1 MAQSS
6 VGNRTSALDEMP
18 KKHFYGLLRN
28 DDGEIFFTKV
38 DTSDPEAV
46 LTINNPGDHRDNYP
60 NFELGDDFFEGRD
73 SQHNIVY
80 KNLAFEQYRFH
91 DMNGIYYI
99 NDEGELVF
107 RHNRPYTHTDGISSD
122 KKVIGQN
129 KGVTED

>member
-6 VGNRTSALDEMP
+6 VGNRTSALDEMS

-38 DTSDPEAV
+38 NASDPDAV
-46 LTINNPGDHRDNYP
+46 LTVNFPGDPKDNYP
-60 NFELGDDFFEGRD
+60 NFEFGDDFYEGRNA
-73 SQHNIVY
+73 QHNIVY
-80 KNLAFEQYRFH
+80 KNLAFEQFRFH
-91 DMNGIYYI
+91 DMNGYYYI
-99 NDEGELVF
+99 NEEGELVF
-107 RHNRPYTHTDGISSD
+107 KHNRPHTYEEGTSSD